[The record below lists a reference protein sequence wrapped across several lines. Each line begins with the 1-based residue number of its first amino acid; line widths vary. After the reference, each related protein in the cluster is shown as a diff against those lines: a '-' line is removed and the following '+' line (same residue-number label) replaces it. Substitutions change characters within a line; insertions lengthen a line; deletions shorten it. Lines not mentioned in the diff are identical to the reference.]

1 VSAAEYSTTI
11 SIGNLA
17 TPRRATPA
25 DVPALR
31 ALVEAAYA
39 KYVPRIGMRPLPME
53 DDYEARV
60 ANGQAWVLGDPVE
73 ALVVLEDGDG
83 HLLVD
88 NVAVRPDLQGRGLGR
103 ALLEFPEQVAR
114 ERGYGKL
121 RLYTNER
128 MTENRAL
135 YAHLGWVELDRRTI
149 ERRHAVFMGKS
160 L

>member
-1 VSAAEYSTTI
+1 M
-11 SIGNLA
+11 
-17 TPRRATPA
+17 PRPATPA
-25 DVPALR
+25 DVPAMR

-39 KYVPRIGMRPLPME
+39 KYVPRIGMRPLPMD
-53 DDYEARV
+53 DDYDARV
-60 ANGQAWVLGDPVE
+60 EKGEAWVVGDPIE

-88 NVAVRPDLQGRGLGR
+88 NVAVRPDLQGRGFGR
-103 ALLEFPEQVAR
+103 ALLEFAEATAR
-114 ERGYGKL
+114 ERGYREL

-135 YAHLGWVELDRRTI
+135 YAHLGWVELERATI
-149 ERRHAVFMGKS
+149 ERRHAVWMGKS

>member
-1 VSAAEYSTTI
+1 V
-11 SIGNLA
+11 

-31 ALVEAAYA
+31 ELVEAAYA
-39 KYVPRIGMRPLPME
+39 KYVPRIGMRPLPMD
-53 DDYEARV
+53 DDYDARV
-60 ANGQAWVLGDPVE
+60 ANGEAWVVGNPIQ

-103 ALLEFPEQVAR
+103 ALLEFAEATAR
-114 ERGYGKL
+114 ERGHREL

-135 YAHLGWVELDRRTI
+135 YAHLGWVELERETI
-149 ERRHAVFMGKS
+149 ERRHAVWMGKS

>member
-1 VSAAEYSTTI
+1 V
-11 SIGNLA
+11 

-25 DVPALR
+25 DLPAMR
-31 ALVEAAYA
+31 ELVEAAYA
-39 KYVPRIGMRPLPME
+39 KYVPRLGMRPIPMD
-53 DDYEARV
+53 DDYDARV
-60 ANGQAWVLGDPVE
+60 ANGEAWVVGDPIE

-88 NVAVRPDLQGRGLGR
+88 NVAVRPHLQGRGLGR
-103 ALLEFPEQVAR
+103 ALLAFAEATAR
-114 ERGYGKL
+114 ERGYREL

-135 YAHLGWVELDRRTI
+135 YAHLGWTELARETI
-149 ERRHAVFMGKS
+149 ERRHAVWMGKS

>member
-1 VSAAEYSTTI
+1 M
-11 SIGNLA
+11 
-17 TPRRATPA
+17 PRPATPA
-25 DVPALR
+25 DVPAMR

-39 KYVPRIGMRPLPME
+39 KYVPRIGMRPLPMD
-53 DDYEARV
+53 DDYDARV
-60 ANGQAWVLGDPVE
+60 ENGEAWVVGDPIE

-88 NVAVRPDLQGRGLGR
+88 NVAVRPDLQGRGFGR
-103 ALLEFPEQVAR
+103 ALLEFAEATAR
-114 ERGYGKL
+114 ERGYREL

-135 YAHLGWVELDRRTI
+135 YAHLGWVELERATI
-149 ERRHAVFMGKS
+149 ERRHAVWMGKS